1 MESVPLIR
9 TRDLTKQFSISAGKK
24 IRKTKFTAVNGVSLT
39 INKGEVFGL
48 VGESGCGKST
58 LASLMLRLANSDSGS
73 IHYGDT
79 DITALSYGKMRQLRR
94 NMQIVFQDPY
104 DSLDP
109 RFTLRQI
116 MEEPLKIHRSG
127 SRAERLAKITAMFES
142 VGLDADMLRRY
153 PHQLSGGQ
161 RQRLCIAR
169 SLILS
174 PEFLIC
180 DEAVAALDVSVQAQI
195 LNLLLDLKDEFN
207 LTYLFI
213 SHNLAVV
220 KFMADRIGVMYFG
233 NLVELAD
240 TEALFNDVR
249 HPYTAALLSSVPDP
263 DPLADNR
270 RDILRSGVPSLID
283 PPGGC
288 VFHPRCNYA
297 DDRCSREP
305 PELRDIGG
313 NHFVACHKAQDEHG
327 SRDARRITQTEESRP
342 I

>member
-1 MESVPLIR
+1 MR
-9 TRDLTKQFSISAGKK
+9 RF
-24 IRKTKFTAVNGVSLT
+24 RK
-39 INKGEVFGL
+39 
-48 VGESGCGKST
+48 
-58 LASLMLRLANSDSGS
+58 
-73 IHYGDT
+73 
-79 DITALSYGKMRQLRR
+79 

-109 RFTLRQI
+109 RFNLLQI
-116 MEEPLKIHRSG
+116 MEEPLKIHG
-127 SRAERLAKITAMFES
+127 MGNATERRESIIGMFES
-142 VGLDADMLRRY
+142 VGLGPELLKRY

-174 PEFLIC
+174 PEFLVC

-195 LNLLLDLKDEFN
+195 LNLLLDLKDELG

-240 TEALFNDVR
+240 TETLFTNVL
-249 HPYTAALLSSVPDP
+249 HPYTSALLSAVPDP
-263 DPLADNR
+263 DPTAVKNR
-270 RDILRSGVPSLID
+270 DLLRSGVPSLINAPD
-283 PPGGC
+283 GC

-297 DDRCSREP
+297 DERCLREP

-313 NHFVACHKAQDEHG
+313 RHFVACHKAEG
-327 SRDARRITQTEESRP
+327 GVVK
-342 I
+342 